1 MKSDRATTENMWQE
15 VADYSFPKRDFT
27 TSRTPGT
34 NRNLTIY
41 DSTGISAV
49 ELLASSLHGNLTP
62 TQTKWLFLRSTAA
75 TRPYFDYA
83 TEQLLRIFSSYDTGF
98 AAQAHEFYL
107 DLVAFGTAIMGVFN
121 RDGRIVFKT
130 LDLRDCWI
138 GQNADNEVDKIKYA
152 QKYTADQ
159 MVREF
164 GQDNVHEN
172 VLKAL
177 EDKSGAKKT
186 FKVLY
191 CVEPRPVNAGPGA
204 YTEEKPFKAVYVD
217 VDNKHQIGGEGG
229 YDEFPFIV
237 SRFSKRGGETY
248 GWSPG
253 MSSKSEVRMLN
264 KISEVM
270 IRAATKNADPPV
282 LSPVDGVILPMRL
295 DPGGINYYDPDVGAP
310 EFWSN
315 GFRPD
320 YMESLIAQKRMDVQ
334 RMFFIDFL
342 TLPDRSR
349 MSATE
354 IMQRSQDSF
363 RNMSAINARLETE
376 FLSKLVKR
384 TYAVAVDIGFIETP
398 PPEAQGEDIKIEYT
412 SPMAMAQKSVAANSV
427 LQGLS
432 VVAQAAQFDP
442 QVASVINAENIVRDQ
457 LLNTYFMP
465 SDYLRS
471 EAEVEEIKVAQQEQQ
486 EAAMAAQN
494 MGSYAS
500 SAKDAADAITTL
512 GMEV

>member
-1 MKSDRATTENMWQE
+1 MRSARATTENMWQE

-27 TSRTPGT
+27 TDRTAGT

-41 DSTGISAV
+41 DSTGISSV
-49 ELLASSLHGNLTP
+49 ELLAASLHGNLTP
-62 TQTKWLFLRSTAA
+62 TQSKWLFLRSDEIN
-75 TRPYFDYA
+75 RPYFDYV
-83 TEQLLRIFSSYDTGF
+83 TSRLLSLFSSYTHGF

-121 RDGRIVFKT
+121 NKGRLMFKT
-130 LDLRDCWI
+130 LDLRDCWVS
-138 GQNADNEVDKIKYA
+138 QNEYGEIDTIKYC

-164 GQDNVHEN
+164 GKENVHEN
-172 VLKAL
+172 VLKCL
-177 EDKSGAKKT
+177 EDQSGEKKT
-186 FKVLY
+186 FKVLF
-191 CVEPRPVNAGPGA
+191 CVEPRPVNSGKGA
-204 YTEEKPFKAVYVD
+204 YTSEKPFKAVYID
-217 VDNKHQIGGEGG
+217 CDNKHQIGPEGG

-264 KISEVM
+264 RIVEVM
-270 IRAATKNADPPV
+270 IRAATKNADPPI

-295 DPGGINYYDPDVGAP
+295 DPAGINYYDPDVGKP
-310 EFWSN
+310 DFWSN

-320 YMESLIAQKRMDVQ
+320 YMDSLIAQKRMDIQ

-354 IMQRSQDSF
+354 ILQRSQDSF

-376 FLSKLVKR
+376 FLSNLVKR
-384 TYAVAVDIGFIETP
+384 TFSVGVDIGYIEMP
-398 PPEAQGEDIKIEYT
+398 PVEAQGKEIVIEYT

-432 VVAQAAQFDP
+432 VVGQAAQFDP
-442 QVASVINAENIVRDQ
+442 SVAAIINAEEMVRDQ
-457 LLNTYFMP
+457 LLNTYYMP
-465 SDYLRS
+465 SSYLKSR
-471 EAEVEEIKVAQQEQQ
+471 EELQAIKMQQQEQQ
-486 EAAMAAQN
+486 ESMMAAQN
-494 MGSYAS
+494 IQGYAS
-500 SAKDAADAITTL
+500 SAKDAADAVTKL
-512 GMEV
+512 GL